1 MNVKTPIKLD
11 IKLEELDKDNNI
23 KKEIILKDEDIKF
36 FCIKKEDTKDG
47 ICEGSNK

>member
-36 FCIKKEDTKDG
+36 FV
-47 ICEGSNK
+47 